1 MDRVCRLER
10 AAILAVVV
18 FVAACG
24 SSATPSPMQTR
35 STAPAATTS
44 TALTTPA
51 ATIPQAA
58 SEQSL
63 PPGVTVVDTANGI
76 QRLDWSPSGK
86 LLAVLTWGGE
96 LGTGRADILDLTG
109 RRIASFD
116 AFDMAWVDD
125 NHLMTLV
132 VSPNDTAHGTAT
144 VHSID
149 GTESNVVPGTF
160 GGMLG
165 NGHGS
170 VALMAPVVASEA
182 PADESFQIWS
192 NGQLEPRIA
201 GFGLPVRWSADG
213 RLLALVGEGAISR
226 GTNGLGS
233 ERAVLVAA
241 GSPLPGT
248 LALLKLPEKTVV
260 LSRPLDDIRLDV
272 YFSPDGARLA
282 TSDGLVL
289 DLADAST
296 VQVTGG
302 TEGWTTTGA
311 LVVVGLDHR
320 VSLWTPAGTT
330 VVPDAFDW
338 AAFGPNEG
346 DIATLP
352 AADDNLGAPVTAVVR
367 RAGGEVSIPLNVGLS
382 MAAWSAGGV
391 CFIATGTIDAQLEDN
406 RLLRIEL
413 PAS

>member
-1 MDRVCRLER
+1 MAGIRRLER
-10 AAILAVVV
+10 SAILAAAVV
-18 FVAACG
+18 VAACG
-24 SSATPSPMQTR
+24 SSATPSPMPTR
-35 STAPAATTS
+35 STAVETTTG

-51 ATIPQAA
+51 ATITQAA

-63 PPGVTVVDTANGI
+63 PPGVTVVDTANSI

-86 LLAVLTWGGE
+86 LLAVLTWGWE
-96 LGTGRADILDLTG
+96 LGLGRANILDLTG
-109 RRIASFD
+109 RRIATFD

-125 NHLMTLV
+125 THLMTLV
-132 VSPNDTAHGTAT
+132 VSPNDVAHGTVT

-149 GTESNVVPGTF
+149 GTGSTVVPGTF

-165 NGHGS
+165 NGRGS
-170 VALMAPVVASEA
+170 VALTAPVVGSSY
-182 PADESFQIWS
+182 PADESYRIWS
-192 NGQLEPRIA
+192 NARLGQPIT
-201 GFGLPVRWSADG
+201 GYGHPVRWSADG
-213 RLLALVGEGAISR
+213 QLVAVVSEG
-226 GTNGLGS
+226 
-233 ERAVLVAA
+233 AA
-241 GSPLPGT
+241 GSGPNGAGGPIPGT
-248 LALLKLPEKTVV
+248 LRVLKLPEKTVV
-260 LSRPLDDIRLDV
+260 LSRPLDDIRMDV

-296 VQVTGG
+296 VQLTGRPD
-302 TEGWTTTGA
+302 GWTATGT

-352 AADDNLGAPVTAVVR
+352 AADDNLSAPVTAVVR
-367 RAGGEVSIPLNVGLS
+367 RPGGAVSIPLNIGLS
-382 MAAWSAGGV
+382 MAVWSAGGV
-391 CFIATGTIDAQLEDN
+391 CFIATGTIDAQREDN

>member
-1 MDRVCRLER
+1 MARVWRLDG
-10 AAILAVVV
+10 AVILAAAVL
-18 FVAACG
+18 VAGCA
-24 SSATPSPMQTR
+24 SSVTPSPMQTHR
-35 STAPAATTS
+35 TATVATTS
-44 TALTTPA
+44 LALTTPT
-51 ATIPQAA
+51 ATITEAA

-86 LLAVLTWGGE
+86 LLAVLTLGWE
-96 LGTGRADILDLTG
+96 LGLGRADLLDLTG

-125 NHLMTLV
+125 THLMTLV

-170 VALMAPVVASEA
+170 VALMAPVVASTA
-182 PADESFQIWS
+182 PVDESFQIWS
-192 NGQLEPRIA
+192 NGQLGPRVV
-201 GFGLPVRWSADG
+201 GFGLPMRWSADG
-213 RLLALVGEGAISR
+213 RLVALIRDSETGGGGGVG
-226 GTNGLGS
+226 GS
-233 ERAVLVAA
+233 T
-241 GSPLPGT
+241 PGILT
-248 LALLKLPEKTVV
+248 VLKLPERTVV
-260 LSRPLDDIRLDV
+260 RSQTLDDIRLDV

-296 VQVTGG
+296 VQLTGG

-311 LVVVGLDHR
+311 LVMVGLDHR
-320 VSLWTPAGTT
+320 VLLWTPAGTT

-338 AAFGPNEG
+338 AAFGPNKG

-352 AADDNLGAPVTAVVR
+352 AADDNLGAPVTGVVR
-367 RAGGEVSIPLNVGLS
+367 RAGGAVSIPLNVGLS
-382 MAAWSAGGV
+382 MAAWSAAGV
-391 CFIATGTIDAQLEDN
+391 CFIATGTIDAQLQGN

>member
-1 MDRVCRLER
+1 
-10 AAILAVVV
+10 
-18 FVAACG
+18 
-24 SSATPSPMQTR
+24 MQTH
-35 STAPAATTS
+35 STANVATTS
-44 TALTTPA
+44 LALTTPA
-51 ATIPQAA
+51 ATITEAA

-86 LLAVLTWGGE
+86 LLAVLTLGWE
-96 LGTGRADILDLTG
+96 LGLGRADILDLTG

-125 NHLMTLV
+125 SHLMTLV
-132 VSPNDTAHGTAT
+132 VSPNDTAQGTAT

-170 VALMAPVVASEA
+170 VALMAPVVASTA

-192 NGQLEPRIA
+192 NGQLGPRVV
-201 GFGLPVRWSADG
+201 GFGLPMRWSTDG
-213 RLLALVGEGAISR
+213 RLVALIRDSETGGGGEVG
-226 GTNGLGS
+226 GS
-233 ERAVLVAA
+233 T
-241 GSPLPGT
+241 PGT
-248 LALLKLPEKTVV
+248 LTVLKLPERTVV
-260 LSRPLDDIRLDV
+260 LSQPLDDIRLDV

-296 VQVTGG
+296 VQLSGG
-302 TEGWTTTGA
+302 TEGWTAAGA
-311 LVVVGLDHR
+311 LVVVGPDHR
-320 VSLWTPAGTT
+320 VSLWTPAGTA
-330 VVPDAFDW
+330 VVQDAFDW

-367 RAGGEVSIPLNVGLS
+367 RAGGKVSIPLNVGLG
-382 MAAWSAGGV
+382 MAAWLAGGV
-391 CFIATGTIDAQLEDN
+391 CFIATGTIDAQLQDN

>member
-1 MDRVCRLER
+1 MAGIRRLER
-10 AAILAVVV
+10 SAILAAAV

-24 SSATPSPMQTR
+24 SSATPSPMPTR
-35 STAPAATTS
+35 SSATPTTTG

-51 ATIPQAA
+51 ATITQAA

-86 LLAVLTWGGE
+86 LLAVLTWGWE
-96 LGTGRADILDLTG
+96 LGLGRADILDLTG
-109 RRIASFD
+109 RRIATFD

-125 NHLMTLV
+125 THLLTLV
-132 VSPNDTAHGTAT
+132 VSPNDVAHGTVS

-149 GTESNVVPGTF
+149 GTGSTVVPGTF

-170 VALMAPVVASEA
+170 VALTAPVVGSSY
-182 PADESFQIWS
+182 PADESYRIWS
-192 NGQLEPRIA
+192 NGQLGQPIT
-201 GFGLPVRWSADG
+201 GYGHPVRWSADG
-213 RLLALVGEGAISR
+213 RLVAVV
-226 GTNGLGS
+226 S
-233 ERAVLVAA
+233 ESAA
-241 GSPLPGT
+241 GSGPGGVGGPIPGT
-248 LALLKLPEKTVV
+248 LRVLKLPERTVV

-289 DLADAST
+289 GLADAST
-296 VQVTGG
+296 VQLTGRSD
-302 TEGWTTTGA
+302 GWTATGS

-320 VSLWTPAGTT
+320 VSLWTPVGTT

-352 AADDNLGAPVTAVVR
+352 AADDNLSAPVTAVVR
-367 RAGGEVSIPLNVGLS
+367 RLGGAVSIPLNVGLV

-391 CFIATGTIDAQLEDN
+391 CFIATGTTDAQLEDD
-406 RLLRIEL
+406 RLLRTEL
-413 PAS
+413 PAN